1 MVPSEADPRSTCDS
15 QAESA
20 LPKPVSGTPKDSSKK
35 KKVNRQAKLK
45 QCKLDARREQWLS
58 QGKNKI
64 VGQQQQ
70 NGISGDQINS
80 REDIAN
86 NTNNSNNTQMET
98 PRRSFSDMDSRSS
111 KASVEEEEA
120 SVEEE
125 EEDNEGCSSEEV
137 NSKIQAPDSSQE
149 EEHESPLDVEDEEEH
164 ESPLDVEDDWEAA
177 ADALNIEDS
186 SFKTIKEEIPSIS
199 NHGSSENNKSS
210 FSIEDGILKP
220 EYKIKSTNLANR
232 SLRCGSGSG
241 RAWRPDDVSRP
252 NTLPKLTKLHSFP
265 SQSCRPSS
273 WSAWNNSSASSSSVP
288 VSCPICYEDLDVT
301 DSNFVPCACGF
312 RLCLFCHKRIIEHDG
327 RCPGCRKRYNV
338 TDTGAKATILRLPRS
353 CSMRL
358 KA

>member
-1 MVPSEADPRSTCDS
+1 MVLECAGLVPSETDPRSTCDS

-20 LPKPVSGTPKDSSKK
+20 SPKPGSGTPKDSSKK

-64 VGQQQQ
+64 IGQQQQ
-70 NGISGDQINS
+70 NGINGDQVNS
-80 REDIAN
+80 REDVAN
-86 NTNNSNNTQMET
+86 NNNNGNNTQMEI

-111 KASVEEEEA
+111 KASA
-120 SVEEE
+120 EEE
-125 EEDNEGCSSEEV
+125 EEDNDGCSSEEV
-137 NSKIQAPDSSQE
+137 NSKVQAPDSSQE
-149 EEHESPLDVEDEEEH
+149 EEHESL
-164 ESPLDVEDDWEAA
+164 SDVEDDWEAA
-177 ADALNIEDS
+177 ADALIIEDS
-186 SFKTIKEEIPSIS
+186 SFKATKEEISTIS
-199 NHGSSENNKSS
+199 NHVSSEDNKSS

-232 SLRCGSGSG
+232 SLRGGSGSG

-273 WSAWNNSSASSSSVP
+273 WSTWNNPSSSSSSVP
-288 VSCPICYEDLDVT
+288 SSCPICYEDLDVT
-301 DSNFVPCACGF
+301 DSNFLPCACGF
-312 RLCLFCHKRIIEHDG
+312 RLCLFCHKRILEHDG
-327 RCPGCRKRYNV
+327 RCPGCRNRYNV
-338 TDTGAKATILRLPRS
+338 TDTGGKATIVRLPRS

>member
-1 MVPSEADPRSTCDS
+1 MEPECSGMVPSEADPRSTCDS
-15 QAESA
+15 QAESG
-20 LPKPVSGTPKDSSKK
+20 LPKLGSGTPKDSSKK

-70 NGISGDQINS
+70 NGTSGDHVNS
-80 REDIAN
+80 REDIVN
-86 NTNNSNNTQMET
+86 NNNNSNNTMEM

-111 KASVEEEEA
+111 KA

-149 EEHESPLDVEDEEEH
+149 EEHESP
-164 ESPLDVEDDWEAA
+164 SDVEDDWEAA

-232 SLRCGSGSG
+232 SLRCGSG

-273 WSAWNNSSASSSSVP
+273 WSAWNNTSASSSSVP
-288 VSCPICYEDLDVT
+288 SSCPICYEDLDVT
-301 DSNFVPCACGF
+301 DSNFAPCSCGF
-312 RLCLFCHKRIIEHDG
+312 RLCLFCHKKIIENDG
-327 RCPGCRKRYNV
+327 RCPGCRKRYTV
-338 TDTGAKATILRLPRS
+338 TDTGAKATIVRLPRS